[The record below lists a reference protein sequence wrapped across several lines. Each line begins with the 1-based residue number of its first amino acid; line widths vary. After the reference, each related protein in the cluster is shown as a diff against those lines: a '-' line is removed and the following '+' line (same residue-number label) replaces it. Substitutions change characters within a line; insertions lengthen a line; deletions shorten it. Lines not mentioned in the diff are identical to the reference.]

1 MNKGQTKQMTPKQIQ
16 ANRRNARQS
25 TGPKTP
31 QGKAR
36 SRLNALQ
43 HGLLAREAV
52 LQGFWIRESPREL
65 EALHRQF
72 WRHCAPVGALE
83 EMLVEQI
90 VTCYWRKRRVL
101 RAESGEIAQSVG
113 GGVWQRLRHRAG
125 QRARFEETRGM
136 LGESKLKLSTAGLDY
151 MTETLQSV
159 GADIVATGKLTN
171 EMRGELIRVF
181 GVDSDG
187 AAVELGMLEKWRRDN
202 PDGLKTAALKA
213 KYEEEVLGFIA
224 GRLELYG
231 YLRAAVEVQER
242 REEEERRRASV
253 LPSGETVERM
263 MRYESALDRQLFR
276 LLRQL
281 ERWQRMRMAG
291 NLPQPMAM
299 TGEDGMGARAGG
311 FWDDGSDECGRGLSG
326 PTAGT
331 QCGRA
336 EGKRMAGVDP
346 ISRVRGRGAEAPPTF
361 REPSRRSRGPG
372 LGGRAVAGNPS
383 ERQER
388 AATDLRRRPRA
399 AKPDKAAA
407 SLRDAKSLSSMSA
420 SRSDAATIRNDAATI
435 TKPNDG
441 GSPDAETMVSNGKMD
456 VPGRSRPADT
466 TQICETKPNAEG
478 LASAKTDGNPEGSL
492 KTT

>member
-1 MNKGQTKQMTPKQIQ
+1 MNKGQTKQMTPRQIQ
-16 ANRRNARQS
+16 ANRRNSRRS

-52 LQGFWIRESPREL
+52 LQGFWIKESPREL

-72 WRHCAPVGALE
+72 WRQCAPVGALE

-90 VTCYWRKRRVL
+90 VTCCWRKRRVL

-113 GGVWQRLRHRAG
+113 EGVCERRRHRAG

-136 LGESKLKLSTAGLDY
+136 LGESKLKMSTAGLDY
-151 MTETLQSV
+151 MTETLEAV
-159 GADIVATGKLTN
+159 CADIVATGKLTGA
-171 EMRGELIRVF
+171 MRAELIRVF
-181 GVDSDG
+181 GVDPDG
-187 AAVELGMLEKWRRDN
+187 AAVELAMLEKWRQNN
-202 PDGLKTAALKA
+202 PERLKAAALKA
-213 KYEEEVLGFIA
+213 KYEEDVLGFIA

-242 REEEERRRASV
+242 TEEEERRRASV
-253 LPSGETVERM
+253 LPSGESVERIL
-263 MRYESALDRQLFR
+263 RYESALDRQLFR

-291 NLPQPMAM
+291 KMPKPAAEDEATKMKWDAVEERGP
-299 TGEDGMGARAGG
+299 GEY
-311 FWDDGSDECGRGLSG
+311 GRGLSALA
-326 PTAGT
+326 AGAS
-331 QCGRA
+331 GGWA
-336 EGKRMAGVDP
+336 DEDRMADVDTSSGVRELD
-346 ISRVRGRGAEAPPTF
+346 AEAPPVF
-361 REPSRRSRGPG
+361 RESSRRSRKPG
-372 LGGRAVAGNPS
+372 LGGRAVVGNPS
-383 ERQER
+383 ERRER

-407 SLRDAKSLSSMSA
+407 S
-420 SRSDAATIRNDAATI
+420 RSDAAAVRNDAAAI

-441 GSPDAETMVSNGKMD
+441 GSAEAETAVSNGKMD
-456 VPGRSRPADT
+456 VPAGNRPADT
-466 TQICETKPNAEG
+466 TQICETKPNDDG
-478 LASAKTDGNPEGSL
+478 PASAKTDGNPEGSL